1 MLRRDNKSAGLGWSL
16 LLAAGAL
23 LLCWPVTA
31 ANAADGGEAAP
42 EAAVELPAGDIAGL
56 VTEPGGLAHADVP
69 VALVPADA
77 GLEAISTTTGPDGA
91 YVLENVPLG
100 TYTLVVGKPGLAVAL
115 QTTEGADS
123 ASLNVIIPA
132 LLLAPAPAG
141 VPEGVT
147 TGPAAAVPVVGEG
160 DVTLVAA
167 PLTYAEAAG
176 GDATDATKPP
186 KPPHPGKP
194 KPPYPPG
201 RPPDKPLPPPFV
213 SPTLP

>member
-1 MLRRDNKSAGLGWSL
+1 MLRRDNESAGLGWGL

-31 ANAADGGEAAP
+31 ANAAAGGEAAP
-42 EAAVELPAGDIAGL
+42 EAAVELPAGDIAGA
-56 VTEPGGLAHADVP
+56 VTEPGGVAQADVP

-100 TYTLVVGKPGLAVAL
+100 TYTLLVGKPGLAVAL

-167 PLTYAEAAG
+167 PLTYAAVG
-176 GDATDATKPP
+176 GPP
-186 KPPHPGKP
+186 DHPPGPPFPHPGHP

-201 RPPDKPLPPPFV
+201 RPPDKPPPPPFV
-213 SPTLP
+213 SPILP

>member
-1 MLRRDNKSAGLGWSL
+1 MLRRDNESAGLGWGL

-31 ANAADGGEAAP
+31 ANAADGGEVAP
-42 EAAVELPAGDIAGL
+42 EAVVELPAGDIAGA
-56 VTEPGGLAHADVP
+56 VTEPGGVSPQADVP
-69 VALVPADA
+69 VALVPAA

-91 YVLENVPLG
+91 YVLKNVPLG
-100 TYTLVVGKPGLAVAL
+100 TYMLVVGKPGLAVAL

-141 VPEGVT
+141 VPEGVI

-167 PLTYAEAAG
+167 PLTYAAAG
-176 GDATDATKPP
+176 GPP
-186 KPPHPGKP
+186 DRPPGPPVPHPGKP
-194 KPPYPPG
+194 KWPAPPG

-213 SPTLP
+213 SPISP